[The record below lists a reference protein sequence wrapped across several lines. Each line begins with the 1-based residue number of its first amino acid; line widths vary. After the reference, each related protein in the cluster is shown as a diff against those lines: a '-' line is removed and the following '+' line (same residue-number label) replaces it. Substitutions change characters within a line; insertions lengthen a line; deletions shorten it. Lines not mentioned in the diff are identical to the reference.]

1 MDLNA
6 RKDHFSRAVV
16 RAVAAAA
23 GVGANVPEFD
33 QNSED
38 INFAAP
44 DGPDGPGPKLDAQ
57 LKSSQNVAPTGDAF
71 PFDLK
76 VKNYN
81 ELRYP
86 AGQLYVPRILVVV
99 HVPPDPDDWFKCDP
113 ERIVMQRCAYWV
125 NLAGREPTDNKETVR
140 IDVPTA
146 QVFDPAA
153 LRANLRRPGE
163 AL

>member
-23 GVGANVPEFD
+23 GVGATVPEFD

-38 INFAAP
+38 ITFAAP
-44 DGPDGPGPKLDAQ
+44 DGPDGPGAKLDAQ
-57 LKSSQNVAPTGDAF
+57 LKCSQNINPNGDTF
-71 PFDLK
+71 PFDLE

-81 ELRYP
+81 ALRHP
-86 AGQLYVPRILVVV
+86 ADKLYVPRLLVVV

-113 ERIVMQRCAYWV
+113 DKIVMQRCAYWV
-125 NLAGREPTDNKETVR
+125 NLAGGAETDNQTTIR
-140 IDVPTA
+140 IEVPTA

>member
-16 RAVAAAA
+16 RAIAAAA
-23 GVGANVPEFD
+23 GVGATVPEFD

-44 DGPDGPGPKLDAQ
+44 DEPEGPGAKLDAQ
-57 LKSSQNVAPTGDAF
+57 LKCSQNIDPAGETF
-71 PFDLK
+71 PFDLP

-81 ELRYP
+81 ALRQP
-86 AGQLYVPRILVVV
+86 TDNLFVPRLLVVV
-99 HVPPDPDDWFKCDP
+99 HVPADPDDWFRCDP
-113 ERIVMQRCAYWV
+113 EKIVMQRCAYWV
-125 NLAGREPTDNKETVR
+125 DLAGREATDNQTTIR
-140 IDVPTA
+140 IEVPTA